1 MQSRREWFKSSIG
14 LGGLMMTPSILTAE
28 EIKKYN
34 PRPLSDIVKL
44 SSNENPYGPSE
55 RVRNAIINSFEDA
68 CRYPYEYILK
78 LQNILAKKHNVSNE
92 SIVITGGSNEALRV
106 TGLAI
111 ADQGGEI
118 VAGQPTYLA
127 LMSYAEAWGGNINW
141 VPVDSNKGYDLDE
154 IEKNINENTKMVF
167 IANPNNPTGTLLEKS
182 SLSKFCERAS
192 EKTLVFCDEA
202 YYDYIN
208 EPDYPSMDYL
218 VRQEKDIIVSR
229 TFSKVY
235 GMAGLRIGYMVLKPQ
250 LADKLFGEYSP
261 YGRNKIMAQT
271 NVLAVSAAIEALKD
285 KDFYTFSLKKANQE
299 KDKIYKLL
307 DYLDLKYVESSTNF
321 VFFESKKHI
330 DILSKEMLDK
340 GVRVGRP
347 FPPFYDWC
355 RISTGTSQ
363 EVDRF
368 VSAMLDIYG

>member
-1 MQSRREWFKSSIG
+1 MGSG
-14 LGGLMMTPSILTAE
+14 YA
-28 EIKKYN
+28 
-34 PRPLSDIVKL
+34 L
-44 SSNENPYGPSE
+44 SS
-55 RVRNAIINSFEDA
+55 
-68 CRYPYEYILK
+68 
-78 LQNILAKKHNVSNE
+78 
-92 SIVITGGSNEALRV
+92 
-106 TGLAI
+106 
-111 ADQGGEI
+111 
-118 VAGQPTYLA
+118 
-127 LMSYAEAWGGNINW
+127 
-141 VPVDSNKGYDLDE
+141 
-154 IEKNINENTKMVF
+154 IEKNINAKTKMVL
-167 IANPNNPTGTLLEKS
+167 ICNPNNPTGTLLEKS
-182 SLSKFCERAS
+182 SLSKFCERVT

-208 EPDYPSMDYL
+208 EPAYPSMDYL
-218 VRQEKDIIVSR
+218 VRQERDIIISR

-235 GMAGLRIGYMVLKPQ
+235 GMAGLRIGYLVLKPE
-250 LADKLFGEYSP
+250 LADKLYGEYSP

-271 NVLAVSAAIEALKD
+271 NVLAVAAAIEALKD
-285 KDFYTFSLKKANQE
+285 KDFYAFSLKKANEE

-340 GVRVGRP
+340 GVIVGRP

-368 VSAMLDIYG
+368 VSAMLDIYS

>member
-1 MQSRREWFKSSIG
+1 
-14 LGGLMMTPSILTAE
+14 
-28 EIKKYN
+28 
-34 PRPLSDIVKL
+34 
-44 SSNENPYGPSE
+44 
-55 RVRNAIINSFEDA
+55 
-68 CRYPYEYILK
+68 
-78 LQNILAKKHNVSNE
+78 
-92 SIVITGGSNEALRV
+92 
-106 TGLAI
+106 
-111 ADQGGEI
+111 
-118 VAGQPTYLA
+118 
-127 LMSYAEAWGGNINW
+127 MSYAEAFCGKINW
-141 VPVDSNKGYDLDE
+141 DTVDSNKGYDLDE
-154 IEKNINENTKMVF
+154 IEKRINDKTKMVF

-182 SLSKFCERAS
+182 SLSKFCERVS

-208 EPDYPSMDYL
+208 EPGYPSMDYL
-218 VRQEKDIIVSR
+218 VRQEKDIIISR

-235 GMAGLRIGYMVLKPQ
+235 GMAGLRIGYLVLKPE

-271 NVLAVSAAIEALKD
+271 NVLAVAAAIEALKD
-285 KDFYTFSLKKANQE
+285 KDFYAFSLKKANEE

-340 GVRVGRP
+340 GVIVGRP

-368 VSAMLDIYG
+368 VSAMLDVYS

>member
-1 MQSRREWFKSSIG
+1 
-14 LGGLMMTPSILTAE
+14 
-28 EIKKYN
+28 
-34 PRPLSDIVKL
+34 
-44 SSNENPYGPSE
+44 
-55 RVRNAIINSFEDA
+55 
-68 CRYPYEYILK
+68 
-78 LQNILAKKHNVSNE
+78 
-92 SIVITGGSNEALRV
+92 
-106 TGLAI
+106 
-111 ADQGGEI
+111 
-118 VAGQPTYLA
+118 
-127 LMSYAEAWGGNINW
+127 MSYAEAFGGKINW

-154 IEKNINENTKMVF
+154 IEKRMNDKTKMVF

-182 SLSKFCERAS
+182 SLSKFCERVS

-208 EPDYPSMDYL
+208 EPGYPSMDYL
-218 VRQEKDIIVSR
+218 VRQEKDIIISR

-235 GMAGLRIGYMVLKPQ
+235 GMAGLRIGYLVLKPE

-271 NVLAVSAAIEALKD
+271 NVLAVAAAIEALKD
-285 KDFYTFSLKKANQE
+285 KDFYAFSLKKAKEE

-368 VSAMLDIYG
+368 VSAMLDIYS

>member
-1 MQSRREWFKSSIG
+1 
-14 LGGLMMTPSILTAE
+14 
-28 EIKKYN
+28 
-34 PRPLSDIVKL
+34 
-44 SSNENPYGPSE
+44 
-55 RVRNAIINSFEDA
+55 
-68 CRYPYEYILK
+68 
-78 LQNILAKKHNVSNE
+78 
-92 SIVITGGSNEALRV
+92 
-106 TGLAI
+106 
-111 ADQGGEI
+111 
-118 VAGQPTYLA
+118 
-127 LMSYAEAWGGNINW
+127 
-141 VPVDSNKGYDLDE
+141 
-154 IEKNINENTKMVF
+154 MVF

-182 SLSKFCERAS
+182 SLSKFCERVS

-208 EPDYPSMDYL
+208 EPGYPSMDYL
-218 VRQEKDIIVSR
+218 VRQEKDIIISR

-235 GMAGLRIGYMVLKPQ
+235 GMAGLRIGYLVLKPE

-271 NVLAVSAAIEALKD
+271 NVLAVAAAIEALKD
-285 KDFYTFSLKKANQE
+285 KDFYAFSLKKANEE

-340 GVRVGRP
+340 GVIVGRP
-347 FPPFYDWC
+347 FPPFFDWC

-368 VSAMLDIYG
+368 VTAMLDIYS